1 VNARR
6 TPKRVLF
13 AHSPDQHAQLLA
25 DRRPASQR
33 ARVPAPVAAKPGT
46 VPRTNVSG
54 LTISIALRSTGTSD
68 KAGLRTGGH
77 VAGWTRPRTF
87 PCRTLGCCLSAAFSA
102 SSRLLD
108 LTSVASRLRARTV
121 STIIITNSMRTR
133 FSGTHRI
140 AALKFGPYKRRL
152 ATTDN
157 WLETV
162 RWLTLST
169 IKS

>member
-1 VNARR
+1 
-6 TPKRVLF
+6 
-13 AHSPDQHAQLLA
+13 
-25 DRRPASQR
+25 
-33 ARVPAPVAAKPGT
+33 

-77 VAGWTRPRTF
+77 VAGPDATTH
-87 PCRTLGCCLSAAFSA
+87 FSLQDT
-102 SSRLLD
+102 RLLPERGIFGFKSALGLD
-108 LTSVASRLRARTV
+108 ERRQQVEGKDGQHHHYHQFNADEV
-121 STIIITNSMRTR
+121 
-133 FSGTHRI
+133 FGTHRI
-140 AALKFGPYKRRL
+140 AALKFGPDKRRL